1 MAYCSQSQ
9 LEDLYGADLIESLTD
24 DAGAG
29 AADADVVTAA
39 IIDAGREI
47 DGYCRAKYTVPFT
60 GTIPPMVV
68 AIALDLSMWRL
79 YRRRTQAF
87 GMPEDV
93 QETYEMRIKQLE
105 KINAGKLDLGV
116 EPEPSAS
123 SKQYIK
129 SDGPGRLFT
138 DHTDADDGDS
148 TLDGF

>member
-1 MAYCSQSQ
+1 MAYTSQSA
-9 LEDLYGADLIESLTD
+9 LEDLYGADLIEQLTD

-29 AADADVVTAA
+29 AADADIVTAA
-39 IIDAGREI
+39 ITDAGREI
-47 DGYCRAKYTVPFT
+47 DGYCRAKYNVPFDSPT
-60 GTIPPMVV
+60 PPMIVM
-68 AIALDLSMWRL
+68 IANDLAMWRL

-93 QETYEMRIKQLE
+93 QENYEFRIRQLE
-105 KINAGKLDLGV
+105 RINAGTLDVGV
-116 EPEPSAS
+116 EPEPTTS
-123 SKQYIK
+123 SKPYIK